1 MKQQVVSTGECEQ
14 LQNIM
19 QWHLEKDNTVHL
31 ESLLRLLVL
40 NTNANLSNIVST
52 IPEFQQLCSISSLAV
67 SEFLRLSFVQNE
79 GCRELFIMKWDSR
92 LSQKCFGSN
101 TSMLNRQYVEGMLKQ
116 AEGNVKQSKK
126 F

>member
-1 MKQQVVSTGECEQ
+1 MKQRVASTGECEQ